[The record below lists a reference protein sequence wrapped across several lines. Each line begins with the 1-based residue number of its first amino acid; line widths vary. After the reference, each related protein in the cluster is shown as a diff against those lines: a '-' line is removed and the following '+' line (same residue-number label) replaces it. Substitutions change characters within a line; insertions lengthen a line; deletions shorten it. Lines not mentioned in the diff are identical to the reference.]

1 MLPRTRGTNLRMS
14 KQRVRIGLIHALQA
28 SIAPIENAFSRF
40 WPEAEPVNLLDGS
53 LYLDYDAAGE
63 VTPEITRRIGAL
75 IDHAVGFGARGLLL
89 TGSLFSQPLEDA
101 RKDLS
106 IPALAAYEAMIEE
119 AFAAGSRFGLI
130 ATYADTITM
139 MEADIDR
146 YAHQRGLACTVESN
160 MVEGALDA
168 LQSGDRKR
176 HDSLVAAAVEGL
188 TECDVLL
195 LAQHS
200 MSPVKERIP
209 ERAGR
214 LVLTSSETAVRKLR
228 ALVEAEER

>member
-1 MLPRTRGTNLRMS
+1 MS
-14 KQRVRIGLIHALQA
+14 EQRIRIGLIHALQA
-28 SIAPIENAFSRF
+28 SIAPIETAFSRF
-40 WPEAEPVNLLDGS
+40 WPEAEAVNLLDGS

-63 VTPEITRRIGAL
+63 VTPEITRRIRAL

-89 TGSLFSQPLEDA
+89 TGSLFSQPLQDA
-101 RKDLS
+101 RKELS

-119 AFAAGSRFGLI
+119 AFASGSRFGLI

-139 MEADIDR
+139 MEADIER
-146 YAHQRGLACTVESN
+146 YARAKGFAYTVESK

-168 LQSGDRKR
+168 LQSGGRER
-176 HDSLVAAAVEGL
+176 HDSLVAAAAEGL
-188 TECDVLL
+188 AECDVLL

-214 LVLTSSETAVRKLR
+214 RVLTSSETAVRKLR
-228 ALVEAEER
+228 ELLEARES

>member
-1 MLPRTRGTNLRMS
+1 MS
-14 KQRVRIGLIHALQA
+14 EQRIRIGLIHALQA
-28 SIAPIENAFSRF
+28 SIAPIETAFSRF
-40 WPEAEPVNLLDGS
+40 WPEAEAVNLLDGS

-63 VTPEITRRIGAL
+63 VTPEITRRIRAL
-75 IDHAVGFGARGLLL
+75 IDHAAGFGARGLLL
-89 TGSLFSQPLEDA
+89 TGSLFSQPVQDA
-101 RKDLS
+101 RKELS

-119 AFAAGSRFGLI
+119 AFASGSRFGLI

-139 MEADIDR
+139 MEADIEC
-146 YAHQRGLACTVESN
+146 YARAKGFACTVETK

-168 LQSGDRKR
+168 VQSGDRER
-176 HDSLVAAAVEGL
+176 HDWLVAAAAEGL
-188 TECDVLL
+188 AECDVLL

-214 LVLTSSETAVRKLR
+214 RVLTSSETAVRKLR
-228 ALVEAEER
+228 ELVEARES